1 MNTIDMKLITVDDDG
16 NVTFTFSNIG
26 GIAVGKLKLAQKYLR
41 YFYGEDCGRILQLFT
56 QDKLIPGNEETY
68 VNAVTSAVVRTNKKI
83 IEIQKNLDLH
93 PDESFIDC
101 KITKVDILA
110 REGIIDIELRLVTQ
124 SGELLL
130 TI

>member
-1 MNTIDMKLITVDDDG
+1 MNTIDMKIISVDTDG

-26 GIAVGKLKLAQKYLR
+26 GIAVGTTKLAQKYLR
-41 YFYGEDCGRILQLFT
+41 YFYGEDCGRILYLFT
-56 QDKLIPGNEETY
+56 HDKLTTGNVGTY
-68 VNAVTSAVVRTNKKI
+68 INAVTSAVIRTNEKI

-93 PDESFIDC
+93 PDETFIDC
-101 KITKVDILA
+101 KVTKIDVLA
-110 REGIIDIELRLVTQ
+110 REGIIDINLRLVTQ